1 MIPAPWSMDGLIGE
15 LESVLDEE
23 ILLLEQKA
31 RQLADRGAAILD
43 RDDDSLGRLLEEVE
57 QTTQRQQAADLRLQA
72 LRNTLAEVL
81 ELPAKQVRLATI
93 AETVDPAQRQRI
105 EYRRQ
110 QIILLAEQVQKKHL
124 ETALLLSECARI
136 NQLMLESLFP
146 QRQEVSTYRPD
157 GRELS
162 HTDASLLDTEL

>member
-1 MIPAPWSMDGLIGE
+1 MIRAPWSMDGLIGE

-23 ILLLEQKA
+23 ILLLEQKR
-31 RQLADRGAAILD
+31 RQLEDMGGAILD
-43 RDDDSLGRLLEEVE
+43 RDDDSLGRSLEEAE

-72 LRNTLAEVL
+72 LRNTFAEVL
-81 ELPAKQVRLATI
+81 NLPAKQVRLSDI
-93 AETVDPAQRQRI
+93 AETVDQAQRQTI

-110 QIILLAEQVQKKHL
+110 QIILLAEEVQKKHL

-146 QRQEVSTYRPD
+146 QHQEASTYRPD

-162 HTDASLLDTEL
+162 DTDASLLDTEL

>member
-1 MIPAPWSMDGLIGE
+1 MIPTSWTMDGLIGE

-31 RQLADRGAAILD
+31 RQLAGMGGAILD
-43 RDDDSLGRLLEEVE
+43 RDDDSLGRLLEEAE
-57 QTTQRQQAADLRLQA
+57 QTTQRQQATDLRLQA
-72 LRNTLAEVL
+72 LRNTFAEVL
-81 ELPAKQVRLATI
+81 GLSAKQVRLCDI
-93 AETVDPAQRQRI
+93 AETVDPTQRQRI

-124 ETALLLSECARI
+124 EIALLLNECARI

-146 QRQEVSTYRPD
+146 QRQEAITYRAD